1 MLNGENVVIRFSK
14 LSRNKHVRNMVTP
27 AFKMS
32 ISRLSNKSMICQG
45 NKKKRVVHSYIF
57 C

>member
-1 MLNGENVVIRFSK
+1 MLNGENMVIQFSK
-14 LSRNKHVRNMVTP
+14 LSRNKHIQKMVTL

-45 NKKKRVVHSYIF
+45 NKKWAVYSYI
-57 C
+57 CC